1 MSNTL
6 FKKHRTALV
15 LPAAVG
21 VTTLVVTRDYSR
33 DAPIANVMGWFQIPA
48 APLLSLL
55 LTAGRPVS
63 GTWATIPECLYI
75 HP

>member
-1 MSNTL
+1 MFNKFDL
-6 FKKHRTALV
+6 FKNNNW
-15 LPAAVG
+15 
-21 VTTLVVTRDYSR
+21 VVSQACTCN
-33 DAPIANVMGWFQIPA
+33 APIANVMGWFQIPA